1 MKTFSKKNLCIV
13 IRSQENLVETHSINH
28 RLASSP
34 VPLSNIIKA
43 NLIWKLTT
51 TRQLGTLKRRVQR
64 FLGIVAR
71 EQVDK
76 STSAANQENKIH
88 RVLSISIPVRKI

>member
-1 MKTFSKKNLCIV
+1 MKIFSKKNLSIV
-13 IRSQENLVETHSINH
+13 TLSQENLVETHSINH

-34 VPLSNIIKA
+34 IPLSNITKA

-51 TRQLGTLKRRVQR
+51 TRQLGTSKRIIHR

-71 EQVDK
+71 EQANK
-76 STSAANQENKIH
+76 STSVGNQENKIH
-88 RVLSISIPVRKI
+88 KVLSISIPVRKI

>member
-1 MKTFSKKNLCIV
+1 MKTFSKKNLYIV
-13 IRSQENLVETHSINH
+13 TLSQENLVETHSINH

-34 VPLSNIIKA
+34 IPLSNITKA

-51 TRQLGTLKRRVQR
+51 TRQLGTLKRKVQR

-71 EQVDK
+71 EQANK
-76 STSAANQENKIH
+76 STSVGNQENKIH
-88 RVLSISIPVRKI
+88 KVLSISIPVRKI